1 MSAVD
6 DPKANRPVFMID
18 KDFGEA
24 AVRLSSPLWSL
35 PDLSDKQKAFL
46 CMTSDVC
53 RAWLGL
59 PFLLHTKMAQRQGAK
74 RYELKELVLFIA
86 PYASFPL
93 ALSAMIRLKIFTWWQ
108 GWRERRE
115 KITPPPLAM
124 ELNIIELL
132 PASLSPVLAEHFKKT
147 ILPLWQ
153 RPGLSLEDKIL
164 MTIACDVSHQTLGE
178 SFRFHL
184 QLAKKANVPMEKVR
198 QTIFFVSEYAFSKAW
213 TAMAVLKEQGW

>member
-59 PFLLHTKMAQRQGAK
+59 PFLMHTKMAQRQGAK

-93 ALSAMIRLKIFTWWQ
+93 ALSAMIRLKIYTCWQ
-108 GWRERRE
+108 GFRERRK
-115 KITPPPLAM
+115 KITPPPLEL
-124 ELNIIELL
+124 ELNIVELI
-132 PASLSPVLAEHFKKT
+132 PSSLSADLAAHFKKT

-153 RPGLSLEDKIL
+153 RPGLSLENKIL
-164 MTIACDVSHQTLGE
+164 MAIACDVSHQTLGE
-178 SFRFHL
+178 SFKFHL
-184 QLAKKANVPMEKVR
+184 ALAKKANVPIEKIH
-198 QTIFFVSEYAFSKAW
+198 QTIFFVSEYAFGKAW
-213 TAMAVLKEQGW
+213 TAMMALEEQG